1 MISSLIKALFFRL
14 LLSANGLLVRSF
26 KTIST
31 NSVLTQQTLAKMCEP
46 EAFRNGIGVFGLGP
60 HLYGQNDKNSI
71 IIGYDGASGRPVIN
85 TAARIDLKFKN
96 GIIVLEMGSHDLA
109 STIADEWIFWKAG
122 IADYVVMQRNIPSL
136 STILIKGYILLVG
149 LSIFFIKN
157 KNQRWLGSLD
167 KIG

>member
-1 MISSLIKALFFRL
+1 MGNFFR
-14 LLSANGLLVRSF
+14 RI

-31 NSVLTQQTLAKMCEP
+31 NSVIKAATITKMIEP

-71 IIGYDGASGRPVIN
+71 IIGHDGASGRPVIN
-85 TAARIDLKFKN
+85 TAARNDLKSKN

-109 STIADEWIFWKAG
+109 STMADEWIFWKAG
-122 IADYVVMQRNIPSL
+122 IADYVVMQRNIQML
-136 STILIKGYILLVG
+136 STILTIGYVLIVG
-149 LSIFFIKN
+149 LSIFYIKI
-157 KNQRWLGSLD
+157 KNQRRSRSLD